1 MDPSLLIA
9 GYGAVLS
16 SVLALPTLHRWRTDR
31 PRLRVELSYE
41 GTYEK
46 LPGYEHVQEF
56 PDDLQGVQLI
66 ANVKVDVWND
76 GRVDATVRD
85 VALAFSVDHGEITAL
100 QPLYEPGEVV
110 AIPAVNVRRFTIDH
124 FDLQPPVPVDKPLR
138 AYVVDGQ
145 GRIIWSRPV
154 RLYRLLVASGWRA
167 PETIPPEQLDHQDL
181 PPDLP
186 EPMWKLW
193 KPRHL
198 RRGNDVDTGVR

>member
-154 RLYRLLVASGWRA
+154 RLTGFSLPAVGALRTRFPPSNS
-167 PETIPPEQLDHQDL
+167 TIKTYHRIFLNPCGSFGSHVIFDGATTSTPA
-181 PPDLP
+181 
-186 EPMWKLW
+186 
-193 KPRHL
+193 
-198 RRGNDVDTGVR
+198 